1 MKTIT
6 KTNLI
11 TLSAFFGLASASS
24 AVTLLV
30 DFSGNDNMGPITSTA
45 ADFAIADANV
55 DLAATVQDI
64 NGDIVAGAPTTVT
77 GVGISAE
84 VTINQGGGF
93 RAVALAP
100 GVTGPAGILQDYI
113 FSGGNNDVIF
123 TLGGLEEIA
132 TGETVT
138 LTVYS
143 QGDQPDQI
151 ANIVLDEGG
160 NSTTLGPTSPAA
172 PSVTFDFV
180 KQAGVDEITITADN
194 GAAGGAFAA
203 INGFSLTTAV
213 PEPSSTLLLGLGSLG
228 LLARRRRA

>member
-1 MKTIT
+1 MKIIT

-11 TLSAFFGLASASS
+11 TLSAFFGLASVSS

-30 DFSGNDNMGPITSTA
+30 DFSGNDNMGPITSTS
-45 ADFAIADANV
+45 ADFAIADTNV
-55 DLAATVQDI
+55 NLNAAVQNI
-64 NGDIVAGAPTTVT
+64 NGDIVAGATTVT

-84 VTINQGGGF
+84 VTISQGGGF
-93 RAVALAP
+93 SAAALAQ

-143 QGDQPDQI
+143 QGDQTNQI

-194 GAAGGAFAA
+194 GAAGGPFAA